1 MAARSHPNILK
12 LSRELNS
19 WWHSSGEAA
28 TDEPLSYAD
37 GVRIRP
43 PGVPFPGLGPH
54 IDAGSLARWADPTY
68 QAYYSAVFS
77 GHPEDMDNYDLSLRQ
92 NADQAVFS
100 GKKTSRTSR
109 EEE

>member
-92 NADQAVFS
+92 NADQAVFP
-100 GKKTSRTSR
+100 GKKTSRKSR